1 MLRLYASGIVTE
13 ENWRDLWAEWQD
25 KRQRLRGG
33 LALLDQRCETYISD
47 LDEALNIIA
56 KLGILYET
64 LPRLDQKELLRN
76 VVERVVLNPEGKIIR
91 VDWLPPFAYLQEVSE
106 KVSSGRS
113 SSENLAEN
121 QTSDIAAGCSS
132 GVLDC
137 GQYKTRTY
145 NPSHVKGVLCQLS

>member
-1 MLRLYASGIVTE
+1 MHPGY
-13 ENWRDLWAEWQD
+13 
-25 KRQRLRGG
+25 
-33 LALLDQRCETYISD
+33 D

-91 VDWLPPFAYLQEVSE
+91 VDWLPPFAYLQDVSE

-113 SSENLAEN
+113 
-121 QTSDIAAGCSS
+121 T
-132 GVLDC
+132 
-137 GQYKTRTY
+137 
-145 NPSHVKGVLCQLS
+145 